1 MKQKLRDWIV
11 GTTRIVM
18 VPEDMFYIGTMYDI
32 PNVECCKVGP
42 ITDAD
47 KYCSKCG
54 KRIVR

>member
-18 VPEDMFYIGTMYDI
+18 IPEDLFDTGHAFDI
-32 PNVECCKVGP
+32 PSLRCCGIGP
-42 ITDAD
+42 IMDD
-47 KYCSKCG
+47 YKYCSKCG

>member
-18 VPEDMFYIGTMYDI
+18 IPEDMFYIGEMYDI
-32 PNVECCKVGP
+32 PCLTCCGIGP